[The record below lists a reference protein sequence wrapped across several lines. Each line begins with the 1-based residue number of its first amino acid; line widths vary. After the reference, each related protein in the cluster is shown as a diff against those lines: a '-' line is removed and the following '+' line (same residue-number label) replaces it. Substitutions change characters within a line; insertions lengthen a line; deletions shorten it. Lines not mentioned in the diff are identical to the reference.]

1 MTAAPLASNRVG
13 RTRLEVTG
21 LGLGGATFGGVAAVE
36 TPEALAVVERAC
48 AVGIRYFDTAPQYGY
63 GKSEHIVGDVLRGHS
78 GNCVS
83 TKVGRLLRPLHD
95 VRAAGDI
102 WHRPLPFEPVYDYS
116 YDGIMRSHEDSLQRL
131 GLDHVDAL
139 FIHDPDVYVR
149 ETGQDQKAFRAAVE
163 SAYRAL
169 DTLRSGGTVTAI
181 GIGVND
187 AQPILDSL
195 DLGQWDMFM
204 LAGRYTLLEQAPL
217 HTLLPAVERHG
228 ASVVIAGPFNSGIL
242 AGRDTWNYAQAPAA
256 VRERVSSIAAICAA
270 YAVPLPAAAL
280 QFPLAHP
287 AVVSTVPGPRSASEV
302 DQILEWWNLTI
313 PSGLWRDLKSARLID
328 EASPIPN

>member
-1 MTAAPLASNRVG
+1 VTAAPLASNRVG

-36 TPEALAVVERAC
+36 TPAALAVVERAC

-228 ASVVIAGPFNSGIL
+228 ASVVIAGPFNSGI
-242 AGRDTWNYAQAPAA
+242 RDETRGIMPRRRLRCANASAA
-256 VRERVSSIAAICAA
+256 S
-270 YAVPLPAAAL
+270 
-280 QFPLAHP
+280 
-287 AVVSTVPGPRSASEV
+287 PRSVLPTRCHCRPPPCSFRWLIRLSCRRCRGLAPPVRS
-302 DQILEWWNLTI
+302 TRSS
-313 PSGLWRDLKSARLID
+313 SGGI
-328 EASPIPN
+328 SPFRPVFGATSSPPG